1 MLQHISNRI
10 VDSFID
16 LITPLEYTSKYLS
29 IYDDIIIQGGNNADD
44 LIYRLHRSSRNN
56 SYSCSTRATC
66 QSGYWA
72 W

>member
-44 LIYRLHRSSRNN
+44 LI
-56 SYSCSTRATC
+56 
-66 QSGYWA
+66 
-72 W
+72 